1 MIICLF
7 VIFSGLIAGKLEPS
21 RFDNMIV
28 KILTSDSK
36 SADTLFI
43 PNYKRIYLYA
53 DTFRVDFI
61 ISGKSDSS
69 VYLMNKKRIIIT
81 SDSDLTRQQWLLLW
95 KLLK

>member
-1 MIICLF
+1 MICLF
-7 VIFSGLIAGKLEPS
+7 VTFSGLTAGKLEPS
-21 RFDNMIV
+21 RFDNIIV

-36 SADTLFI
+36 SADTLII

-61 ISGKSDSS
+61 ISGKIDSS
-69 VYLMNKKRIIIT
+69 VYLMDRKRKMIT
-81 SDSDLTRQQWLLLW
+81 SDVDLTRQQWRLLW